1 MTYSD
6 NTNMQSNPWI
16 SVTMVTYNHEKYIG
30 EAIQSVLDQTFKNFE
45 LIIVNDG
52 STDRT
57 EEIIR
62 QFKDHR
68 IKYLKQ
74 INGGLSNARNS
85 GLKQAKGNFIQLLDA
100 DDLIQENKI
109 SSNLELYLS
118 NSLDSKIIV
127 YSSMRYFEDDQKS
140 TLKILGRDN
149 FIAHVELKQEDA
161 SISQKELVFTKNP
174 FVISAPLYPKTM
186 FDEIGCFD
194 ETLTALEDWDLHLR
208 CVAQGFKFHHQYQ
221 SQGLTLIRLH
231 NSSMMRNPGLLD
243 ENFGKVNRKHHLRKL
258 SDVESKKDFIG
269 KIKLI
274 HKLLF
279 K

>member
-1 MTYSD
+1 MNSLV
-6 NTNMQSNPWI
+6 S
-16 SVTMVTYNHEKYIG
+16 
-30 EAIQSVLDQTFKNFE
+30 
-45 LIIVNDG
+45 IIVPCYNQGRYLSETLESIISQKFTNWECIIINDG
-52 STDRT
+52 STDNT
-57 EEIIR
+57 EKISL
-62 QFKDHR
+62 QFAEKDHR